1 MGIYDRDYYR
11 QEPTGFSLP
20 KPRSAVAV
28 LVVINVVVYLVEMFA
43 PDGLAGGNPIEDL
56 LGAHVSTLVH
66 PWMWWQFLT
75 YGFTH
80 SAIDTSHIVFNMLTL
95 WFLGRDVEAWYGT
108 KEFTRLY
115 LVLLVFGSVVWA
127 VVNRF
132 DAAAVRH
139 DAALIGA
146 SGAISGVV
154 ILYAVNFPRRILLL
168 MFVIPVPAWLVGFL
182 QVGYDIFGAMA
193 RAHGDNI
200 AYTVH
205 LAGAAL
211 AFLYYHQRWNFGQWL
226 GRLPFRWPP
235 ARPRLKV
242 HEAEPDEPEPDGVAE
257 EEVDRIL
264 EKIHREGE
272 ASLTRK
278 ERRILETAS
287 REYQRRRRT
296 DV

>member
-1 MGIYDRDYYR
+1 M
-11 QEPTGFSLP
+11 
-20 KPRSAVAV
+20 
-28 LVVINVVVYLVEMFA
+28 
-43 PDGLAGGNPIEDL
+43 
-56 LGAHVSTLVH
+56 
-66 PWMWWQFLT
+66 
-75 YGFTH
+75 
-80 SAIDTSHIVFNMLTL
+80 
-95 WFLGRDVEAWYGT
+95 
-108 KEFTRLY
+108 
-115 LVLLVFGSVVWA
+115 
-127 VVNRF
+127 
-132 DAAAVRH
+132 
-139 DAALIGA
+139 LIGA
-146 SGAISGVV
+146 AGAISGVV

-242 HEAEPDEPEPDGVAE
+242 HEEEPDEPEPDGVAE

-287 REYQRRRRT
+287 REYQRRRHQRPPNRRVVVPPDAVAGRDGSGRNRFSIIPSTSSVTFVSRASQT
-296 DV
+296 DRNSPVESNRSAGKQERIEEAIVALRSVLGLTGARPCWNAARSEPKSKGQTCREPASAPRY